1 MVKIRPEK
9 IQACT
14 GIEAMTSAIPVQRSA
29 TELTSQL
36 GAGHYVGS
44 GLIRVHEFNC
54 LTGLIFFYRRYFHY
68 CLSSVHYCEDHF
80 HIHVFI
86 CSSNISLSY
95 VLSRLKMFYF
105 DITK

>member
-36 GAGHYVGS
+36 AAGHYVGS
-44 GLIRVHEFNC
+44 GLIRVHKFNS
-54 LTGLIFFYRRYFHY
+54 LTGLIFFTGVIF
-68 CLSSVHYCEDHF
+68 
-80 HIHVFI
+80 
-86 CSSNISLSY
+86 
-95 VLSRLKMFYF
+95 
-105 DITK
+105 TTA